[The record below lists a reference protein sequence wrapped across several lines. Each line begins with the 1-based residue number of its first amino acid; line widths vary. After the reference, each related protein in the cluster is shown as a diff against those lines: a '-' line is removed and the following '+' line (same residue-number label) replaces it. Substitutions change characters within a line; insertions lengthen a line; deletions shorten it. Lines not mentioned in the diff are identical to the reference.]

1 MRLYFDP
8 VLVVGEN
15 SLSGH
20 VNKVVFIDR
29 ARLFLQSLID
39 SALSC
44 AVPWSDQSCLFQGPV
59 ANVSLELLDLQ
70 QEYVQVD
77 HCAYQES
84 ALEGVENDA
93 LQ

>member
-1 MRLYFDP
+1 MRLYFDS
-8 VLVVGEN
+8 VLVTGQN

-20 VNKVVFIDR
+20 VNKAVFIDC
-29 ARLFLQSLID
+29 AGLFLQSLID
-39 SALSC
+39 SSPSC
-44 AVPWSDQSCLFQGPV
+44 AMPWSDQSCLFQGPM
-59 ANVSLELLDLQ
+59 ADVSLKLLDLQ

-84 ALEGVENDA
+84 ALEGVENDT